1 VLTRLL
7 FFAYGAACYLIFLV
21 TFLYA
26 IAFVG
31 GFAVPTRLD
40 DGRQSSLATA
50 LTIDFKER
58 DLVAETVRANR
69 A

>member
-1 VLTRLL
+1 MLTRLL
-7 FFAYGAACYLIFLV
+7 FFAYGAACYLIFLA

>member
-1 VLTRLL
+1 MLTRLL
-7 FFAYGAACYLIFLV
+7 FFAYGAACYLIFLA
-21 TFLYA
+21 TCLYA

-50 LTIDFKER
+50 LTIDFEER

-69 A
+69 T

>member
-1 VLTRLL
+1 MLTRLL
-7 FFAYGAACYLIFLV
+7 FFGYGAACYLIFLA

-50 LTIDFKER
+50 LTIDFEER